1 MKIVYDHQIFR
12 AQPYGGVSRYFFELA
27 SRLSVRN
34 ECDVEIFAPF
44 YVNEYLGK
52 ASDIRIWGKRFPKL
66 PHTGYLQ
73 NSINTTLTRL
83 MVTPRKDIDIFH
95 ETFFTRAN
103 NGPRSA
109 KRLLTVHDMIHEKL
123 PEYCSNSGHFQS
135 RKASAVKRADHV
147 ICVSESTRRDLIALL
162 NVPEAKISVVYHGH
176 SLACPPDTIRPVAHE
191 KPFVLY
197 VGSRGGYKNFVLL
210 LRAFAA
216 SQLLKEDFS
225 IVCFG
230 GGKTTSGEM
239 DLVNSLGLASNAV
252 DFVAGDD
259 SVLAGLYASAKA
271 FVYPSLYEGFGIPPL
286 EAMAFGCPVVCANT
300 SSLPEVV
307 GDAAELFDPES
318 ETELRAAMEKVVFSQ
333 DHAERLIAKGRE
345 RIKRFSWEKCAQ
357 ETLAVYKKVLSS

>member
-1 MKIVYDHQIFR
+1 MKILYDHQIFR

-27 SRLSVRN
+27 SRLSARN
-34 ECDVEIFAPF
+34 ECDVEIFAPL
-44 YVNEYLGK
+44 YVNEYLDK
-52 ASDIRIWGKRFPKL
+52 ASDIRIWGKQFPRY
-66 PHTGYLQ
+66 PYTGYLQ
-73 NSINTTLTRL
+73 NGVNACLTRL
-83 MVTPRKDIDIFH
+83 MVKPRKDIDIFH

-109 KRLLTVHDMIHEKL
+109 KRLLTVYDMIHEKL
-123 PEYCSNSGHFQS
+123 PDFCSNSGHFQA
-135 RKASAVKRADHV
+135 RKAIAVKRADHI
-147 ICVSESTRRDLIALL
+147 ICISENTRSDLISIL
-162 NVPEAKISVVYHGH
+162 NVPEAKISVVYLGH
-176 SLACPPDTIRPVAHE
+176 SLSCPPDAIRPVAHE

-197 VGSRGGYKNFVLL
+197 VGNREGYKNFTLL
-210 LRAFAA
+210 LRAFAS

-230 GGKTTSGEM
+230 GGKATPGEM
-239 DLVNSLGLASNAV
+239 DLVTSLGLAANAV

-318 ETELRAAMEKVVFSQ
+318 ETDLRAAMEKVVFLPG
-333 DHAERLIAKGRE
+333 HAEWLIAMGRE

-357 ETLAVYKKVLSS
+357 ETLAVYENVLGE